1 MDMQGKETSD
11 GRAPVRLCPNGRLHV
26 LAFAVLVTTGICGC
40 DSRPAPSP
48 TLNPN
53 SHITKNLRIT
63 VEKSEVNRVEVD
75 AIWSVGNL
83 GCAPISLPA
92 GNERV
97 KQVVTSEE
105 VDKDGDSYIAK
116 IAMDRFL
123 PDNCHWNTGVVQV
136 KFYRDGYLVSS
147 TGVNG
152 DVLRGDR
159 IDVLTCLTMP
169 SVAYC
174 GQRASQE
181 KFYKSED
188 KNAFNA
194 TVELA
199 K

>member
-1 MDMQGKETSD
+1 MQG
-11 GRAPVRLCPNGRLHV
+11 NGASNGCATMRPRPKARFQV
-26 LAFAVLVTTGICGC
+26 IAFAALVTGGICGC
-40 DSRPAPSP
+40 DNRPAPSP
-48 TLNPN
+48 ILNPN
-53 SHITKNLRIT
+53 SQITKNLRIT

-105 VDKDGDSYIAK
+105 VDKEGDSYIAK

-123 PDNCHWNTGVVQV
+123 PDPCRWNTGVVQV
-136 KFYRDGYLVSS
+136 KFYRDGYLVSR

-152 DVLRGDR
+152 DVLSGERVDR
-159 IDVLTCLTMP
+159 LTCLTMP
-169 SVAYC
+169 IDVAYC
-174 GQRASQE
+174 GQKASIE

-194 TVELA
+194 TVELV